1 MNIENVSVNRR
12 NILRGAVAAAVLI
25 PFSTTLASCATG
37 GGGGGGGGGAKGD
50 VTADNPFGMAA
61 DSKVD
66 AVIFD
71 GGYGV
76 DYVEYAAKILDK
88 NHDGATTKI
97 SASTKITQELQPR
110 FVGGNPPD
118 LIDNSGADSIGFSTI
133 MDQIEDL
140 TDVIDAKNL
149 EGDTIRDTL
158 YAGALDPGTFGDKFA
173 AVNYVMTIYG
183 VWYSAS
189 LFKEKGWDVPT
200 TWADLKDLGAK
211 AKEDGKYLFCWGKEA
226 ATYYQTMSIGAAIKQ
241 GGDEVRL
248 ALENLEEGCWSKQ
261 AIQDVFSAFKEIIDA
276 GYVKPGGAGTQF
288 TAAQAQWS
296 QDQAAI
302 LYPSGSWIEN
312 EMKDQ
317 TKDGFEMTGFPTPAL
332 DSNSSMP
339 TESVRATAGEPF
351 IVPSQANNPAGGKE
365 LLRVMLSKDAAT
377 NFAKKKLAP
386 TVVKGLVPDDGFG
399 STALVSQTKMLDAA
413 GSNIYNWKFVDLYG
427 MNGDQ
432 LTLWN
437 QFLAGKM
444 SVADLTA
451 GLQKITDKVRN
462 DDSIDKVEVK

>member
-37 GGGGGGGGGAKGD
+37 GGGGGGGGPKGE
-50 VTADNPFGMAA
+50 VTADNPFGLAT
-61 DSKVD
+61 DSKID
-66 AVIFD
+66 SVIFD
-71 GGYGV
+71 GGYGT
-76 DYVEYAAKILDK
+76 DYVEYAAKILEK
-88 NHDGATTKI
+88 QHDGVTAKV
-97 SASTKITQELQPR
+97 SASTKISQELQPR

-118 LIDNSGADSIGFSTI
+118 LVDNSGADSIGFSTI

-189 LFKEKGWDVPT
+189 LFEEKGWEVPT

-261 AIQDVFSAFKEIIDA
+261 AIQDVFTAFKEIIDA
-276 GYVKPGGAGTQF
+276 GYMKPGGAGTQF

-296 QDQAAI
+296 NDQAAI

-317 TKDGFEMTGFPTPAL
+317 TKEGFEMKGFPTPAL
-332 DSNSSMP
+332 DENAKMP
-339 TESVRATAGEPF
+339 PEAVRATAGEPF
-351 IVPSQANNPAGGKE
+351 IVPSQANNVAGGKE

-377 NFAKKKLAP
+377 NFAKTKLAP
-386 TVVKGLVPDDGFG
+386 TVVKGLVPEDGFG
-399 STALVSQTKMLDAA
+399 STALVSQTDMLDAA
-413 GSNIYNWKFVDLYG
+413 GENIYNWKFVDLYG
-427 MNGDQ
+427 MNSDQ

-451 GLQKITDKVRN
+451 GLQEITDRVRN